1 MSRQLARLTA
11 VYNDLSDRYGPD
23 DPVVVQLKEE
33 VEHGQLL
40 ASVLPYGERRKEQR
54 PPHLWAQRLGQARA
68 RLGSRPV
75 TYGWT
80 AEN

>member
-23 DPVVVQLKEE
+23 DPIVVQLKEQ
-33 VEHGQLL
+33 VEREQVQ
-40 ASVLPYGERRKEQR
+40 ATVLPWVEKRKEQR
-54 PPHLWAQRLGQARA
+54 PPYFWEQRLGQTRA
-68 RLGSRPV
+68 RLGSRPG

-80 AEN
+80 ET